1 MDLLPPWINL
11 FLSILISLMEQGYK
25 PNSAAAA
32 GCMGPQAVPPDRMVP
47 QKGSCE
53 HGGREYSDTVMR

>member
-1 MDLLPPWINL
+1 
-11 FLSILISLMEQGYK
+11 MEQGYK
-25 PNSAAAA
+25 PNSAAVA